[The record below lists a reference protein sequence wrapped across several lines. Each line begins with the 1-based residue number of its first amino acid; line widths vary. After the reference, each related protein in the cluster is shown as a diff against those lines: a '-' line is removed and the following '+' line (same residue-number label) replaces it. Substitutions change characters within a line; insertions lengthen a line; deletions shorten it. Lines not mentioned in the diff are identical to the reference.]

1 MMRTYL
7 DSNAN
12 IHRRDIALVPLL
24 QPVMIPMIS
33 MNGHLHMQRKTQ
45 IQA

>member
-12 IHRRDIALVPLL
+12 IHRGVATLIPLL
-24 QPVMIPMIS
+24 QLVMIPTIS
-33 MNGHLHMQRKTQ
+33 MNGHLYMQRTTQ